1 MQTIRQRLHALLLL
15 AALTISLAVPA
26 SAAGSLP
33 FTDVDPSEW
42 YYTYVQDLYDAG
54 IVDGVTSTAFRPE
67 GTVTFGQAL
76 KLVLMAAGYENQAPT
91 GTHWASGFYDLAQ
104 REGLLPSGLNLGL
117 DDAITRLEIA
127 EITVLAMD
135 LSRTSQDPSPFDDTD
150 AEAALILWDH
160 GIFEGSA
167 SGDQILFQP
176 QDDISRAE
184 ITTVIWRI
192 YHYTPPESPET
203 PPTSPEDPDAPEGI
217 TSTSA
222 TKRSMWWKK
231 CQNGPMIPPSSR

>member
-15 AALTISLAVPA
+15 VALTISLAVPA

-104 REGLLPSGLNLGL
+104 REG
-117 DDAITRLEIA
+117 R
-127 EITVLAMD
+127 
-135 LSRTSQDPSPFDDTD
+135 SP
-150 AEAALILWDH
+150 A
-160 GIFEGSA
+160 GS
-167 SGDQILFQP
+167 I
-176 QDDISRAE
+176 
-184 ITTVIWRI
+184 
-192 YHYTPPESPET
+192 
-203 PPTSPEDPDAPEGI
+203 
-217 TSTSA
+217 
-222 TKRSMWWKK
+222 
-231 CQNGPMIPPSSR
+231 

>member
-91 GTHWASGFYDLAQ
+91 GTH
-104 REGLLPSGLNLGL
+104 
-117 DDAITRLEIA
+117 
-127 EITVLAMD
+127 
-135 LSRTSQDPSPFDDTD
+135 
-150 AEAALILWDH
+150 
-160 GIFEGSA
+160 
-167 SGDQILFQP
+167 
-176 QDDISRAE
+176 
-184 ITTVIWRI
+184 
-192 YHYTPPESPET
+192 
-203 PPTSPEDPDAPEGI
+203 
-217 TSTSA
+217 
-222 TKRSMWWKK
+222 
-231 CQNGPMIPPSSR
+231 

>member
-91 GTHWASGFYDLAQ
+91 GTQ
-104 REGLLPSGLNLGL
+104 
-117 DDAITRLEIA
+117 T
-127 EITVLAMD
+127 
-135 LSRTSQDPSPFDDTD
+135 
-150 AEAALILWDH
+150 DH
-160 GIFEGSA
+160 GEVHASVLHSGPIDLPLVAGDVDADPVIIVIAVVGEEPVFIHLEEG
-167 SGDQILFQP
+167 GIIGPFWHFFHHIDLFV
-176 QDDISRAE
+176 AE
-184 ITTVIWRI
+184 VEVIPLLLGCVGVLW
-192 YHYTPPESPET
+192 
-203 PPTSPEDPDAPEGI
+203 
-217 TSTSA
+217 
-222 TKRSMWWKK
+222 
-231 CQNGPMIPPSSR
+231 

>member
-1 MQTIRQRLHALLLL
+1 MLFVLVSPDWQADAANWTGLVVAGMLVLGNVAFLIYDVLL
-15 AALTISLAVPA
+15 ARISDLYVTACAPNSFPGIFLTKEIERYLSHANDSTETACLAPAGRPHHFPGRPRQCRRQPALYRRGPI
-26 SAAGSLP
+26 G
-33 FTDVDPSEW
+33 W

-135 LSRTSQDPSPFDDTD
+135 LSRTSQDPSP
-150 AEAALILWDH
+150 
-160 GIFEGSA
+160 
-167 SGDQILFQP
+167 
-176 QDDISRAE
+176 
-184 ITTVIWRI
+184 
-192 YHYTPPESPET
+192 
-203 PPTSPEDPDAPEGI
+203 
-217 TSTSA
+217 
-222 TKRSMWWKK
+222 
-231 CQNGPMIPPSSR
+231 

>member
-15 AALTISLAVPA
+15 AALTISLSVPA

-150 AEAALILWDH
+150 AEA
-160 GIFEGSA
+160 SN
-167 SGDQILFQP
+167 P
-176 QDDISRAE
+176 RM
-184 ITTVIWRI
+184 
-192 YHYTPPESPET
+192 
-203 PPTSPEDPDAPEGI
+203 TSPA
-217 TSTSA
+217 
-222 TKRSMWWKK
+222 RRL
-231 CQNGPMIPPSSR
+231 PP

>member
-91 GTHWASGFYDLAQ
+91 GTPTGPVGSTIW
-104 REGLLPSGLNLGL
+104 PSERGC
-117 DDAITRLEIA
+117 
-127 EITVLAMD
+127 
-135 LSRTSQDPSPFDDTD
+135 SP
-150 AEAALILWDH
+150 A
-160 GIFEGSA
+160 GS
-167 SGDQILFQP
+167 I
-176 QDDISRAE
+176 
-184 ITTVIWRI
+184 
-192 YHYTPPESPET
+192 
-203 PPTSPEDPDAPEGI
+203 
-217 TSTSA
+217 
-222 TKRSMWWKK
+222 
-231 CQNGPMIPPSSR
+231 